1 MYVGHCLCAI
11 QEDDQQTD
19 HLTCDFSRNWL
30 LNEIFAIQLTIVN
43 RNFPISSC
51 WNLPKGFGQKGWL
64 WPSWHHHCIFSAQL
78 SPPETKAKLENSI
91 KGSWVDGIVQLT
103 QITCNKKL
111 TSLGKPIFTKLA
123 TSDSLNG
130 SPEAACGWA
139 GVGAEELEEPAF
151 GSEVSMLCSAADLGW
166 GNVTSG
172 PSVLCFIFLISP
184 ASRSFCL
191 LCFIFLISPASRD
204 YFPFVTSQELPL
216 AACLQGCRPLWRRLS
231 KPPPHPLPQI
241 LPQTACDMVSLDN
254 LRLHI

>member
-1 MYVGHCLCAI
+1 M
-11 QEDDQQTD
+11 
-19 HLTCDFSRNWL
+19 
-30 LNEIFAIQLTIVN
+30 IFAIQLTISAENSLFLLVETF
-43 RNFPISSC
+43 R
-51 WNLPKGFGQKGWL
+51 KAFGKKVGYGQVG
-64 WPSWHHHCIFSAQL
+64 ITIAFSQL
-78 SPPETKAKLENSI
+78 SYRHLKQRQKLENTS

-139 GVGAEELEEPAF
+139 GVGAEKLEEPAF

>member
-1 MYVGHCLCAI
+1 MAK
-11 QEDDQQTD
+11 
-19 HLTCDFSRNWL
+19 TC
-30 LNEIFAIQLTIVN
+30 I
-43 RNFPISSC
+43 
-51 WNLPKGFGQKGWL
+51 
-64 WPSWHHHCIFSAQL
+64 
-78 SPPETKAKLENSI
+78 
-91 KGSWVDGIVQLT
+91 
-103 QITCNKKL
+103 KKL

-191 LCFIFLISPASRD
+191 LCFIFLISPASRLFSFC
-204 YFPFVTSQELPL
+204 YLARASASCLSSRLPASL
-216 AACLQGCRPLWRRLS
+216 AEAFKAAASPSSPDPAPDSLWYGLAR
-231 KPPPHPLPQI
+231 
-241 LPQTACDMVSLDN
+241 
-254 LRLHI
+254 